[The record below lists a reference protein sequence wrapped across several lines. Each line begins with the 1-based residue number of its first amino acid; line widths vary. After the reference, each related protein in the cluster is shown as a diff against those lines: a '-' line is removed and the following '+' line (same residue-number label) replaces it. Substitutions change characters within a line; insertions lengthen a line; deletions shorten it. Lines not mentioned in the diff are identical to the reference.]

1 VFLSRWFFDGSLGT
15 AAWIAIVLLAL
26 FLVLLYFN
34 RSSLNSHEY
43 LLSAALLVT
52 LLVSPYLYNYDFLL
66 LLVPFAV
73 LFPTGNVMQKIVV
86 ALCYLVPTFALIL
99 YSRNGNIS
107 LIAVSIVMIALLYMR
122 VLRTKIPV
130 IDSTARTA

>member
-1 VFLSRWFFDGSLGT
+1 
-15 AAWIAIVLLAL
+15 
-26 FLVLLYFN
+26 
-34 RSSLNSHEY
+34 
-43 LLSAALLVT
+43 
-52 LLVSPYLYNYDFLL
+52 
-66 LLVPFAV
+66 
-73 LFPTGNVMQKIVV
+73 MQKIVV